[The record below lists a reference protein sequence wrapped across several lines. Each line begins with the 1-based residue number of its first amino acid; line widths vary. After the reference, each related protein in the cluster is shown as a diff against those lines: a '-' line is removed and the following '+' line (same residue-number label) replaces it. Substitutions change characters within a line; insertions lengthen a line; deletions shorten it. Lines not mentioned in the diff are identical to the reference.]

1 MKTNSK
7 KNNLILFLNKYNLLY
22 SKIAP
27 HGNAPNNVPRLQ
39 CLHRLSDPHW
49 QTALIVAPAGFG
61 KSNLLRQYV
70 CNQTKPYCWISLSAD
85 ENDIYRFVYYL
96 IAAIKSAN
104 SAFDRFDTL
113 TKGLTENMGTFKTSF
128 INELVMFETPLVMV
142 IEDFHCI
149 DNTQIKDL
157 VRHLINHLPEHI
169 KIMLSSRKSI
179 SLNLAKHRL
188 ERKIIEIY
196 SADLRFTRN
205 EIAFMFL
212 KYSAISLS
220 EFEIKKIEQR
230 TEGWPAALQLV
241 YMLEK
246 GEKPNNNNLPHFN
259 NIYIQEYI
267 REEIL
272 EHYPDSVKDFLL
284 KSSILPSLTPALCQ
298 AITGIHNAGE
308 ILTELQKSN
317 TFIILL
323 DNNDKWFRFHHIF
336 GDVLHKEFIASYSD
350 EERSLIHKK
359 ASLWYENNGYLQEA
373 INNAINSKD
382 YVFIDEFLDRN
393 VEGRVL
399 LGQLDQLTLWFSK
412 LEEKKISSPI
422 AKIWIAWLKLFSLN
436 IDRPVIDYLINCAS
450 HGYKNQQESNDVYSS
465 IPVHIAAI
473 QGFIA
478 TFDENYHTSIQ
489 LSTAAL
495 QKLHTIGIVNKS
507 LEGTIFFNLAR
518 AHLSLSNLTK
528 TIHYARA
535 AEQLGFSIGNYYG
548 AIASVN
554 LSAQAMIQ
562 MLDIDGAEKL
572 YLETL
577 KFSLKNNLAD
587 QPFAA
592 YLYNGLGEIEYL
604 RNNFDRATVYLKKSV
619 ELSSRGKE
627 MKSLVNAHKLLATI
641 YSAQK
646 NKRRLHFHIRKLD
659 ELALKISA
667 KNCLRDIKT
676 FKAHIG
682 LLEKN
687 ISPEQ
692 LFGTN
697 ASHCT
702 IDDFTDTKE
711 YEMFIHANKLMI
723 QKQPEEALK
732 VIHHHMKLAEKLN
745 RKLSQLNF
753 QFSESRALAQL
764 GRRTESIKTLITAIE
779 LSLASG
785 VGIFF
790 VQAKKWL
797 PFNLAA
803 NITPTIALTM
813 LQSMYEEESDCAY
826 ISDLYKN
833 ALTKRELEVIGKMK
847 KGLSNKQIADNMCI
861 SEGTVKRHA
870 HNIFSKLNVKNRVA
884 AIQC

>member
-1 MKTNSK
+1 MKTNSE

-27 HGNAPNNVPRLQ
+27 HGNAPNSIPRLH
-39 CLHRLSDPHW
+39 CLHLLSDPHW

-70 CNQTKPYCWISLSAD
+70 CNQRKPYCWISLSAD

-96 IAAIKSAN
+96 IAAVKSVNA
-104 SAFDRFDTL
+104 AFDSFDTL
-113 TKGLTENMGTFKTSF
+113 AKGLTENMGAFKTSF
-128 INELVMFETPLVMV
+128 INELVIFETPLIMV
-142 IEDFHCI
+142 IEDFHYI
-149 DNTQIKDL
+149 DNAQIKDL
-157 VRHLINHLPEHI
+157 VRYLINHLPEHV
-169 KIMLSSRKSI
+169 KIMLSSRKTI

-212 KYSAISLS
+212 KYSAVSLC
-220 EFEIKKIEQR
+220 ETDIRKIEQR

-246 GEKPNNNNLPHFN
+246 NEISYNNNLSHFN
-259 NIYIQEYI
+259 NAYIQEYI

-284 KSSILPSLTPALCQ
+284 KSSILPSLTPALCN
-298 AITGIHNAGE
+298 AITGIYNAGE

-317 TFIILL
+317 TFIIPLE
-323 DNNDKWFRFHHIF
+323 NNDKWFRFHHIF
-336 GDVLHKEFIASYSD
+336 GDILHQEFIASYSD

-373 INNAINSKD
+373 INNAISSKD
-382 YVFIDEFLDRN
+382 YFFIDEFLDRN
-393 VEGRVL
+393 VEGLVL
-399 LGQLDQLTLWFSK
+399 LAQFDQLTLWFSK
-412 LEEKKISSPI
+412 LEEKRISSPI
-422 AKIWIAWLKLFSLN
+422 AKIWIVWLKLFSLN
-436 IDRPVIDYLINCAS
+436 IDRPIIDYLIDCANR
-450 HGYKNQQESNDVYSS
+450 GYKNQREVNDVYSS

-473 QGFIA
+473 QGLIA
-478 TFDENYHTSIQ
+478 VFDENYHTSIQ
-489 LSTAAL
+489 LSTEAL
-495 QKLHTIGIVNKS
+495 QKLRTTEIVNKS

-528 TIHYARA
+528 TIHYAREA
-535 AEQLGFSIGNYYG
+535 KQLGFSIGNYYG

-554 LSAQAMIQ
+554 LIAQAMIQ
-562 MLDIDGAEKL
+562 MLDINGAEKL

-577 KFSLKNNLAD
+577 KFSLNNNLAD

-604 RNNFDRATVYLKKSV
+604 RNEFEKATAYLKKSI

-627 MKSLVNAHKLLATI
+627 VKSLVNAHKLLATI

-676 FKAHIG
+676 FKVHID

-687 ISPEQ
+687 ASPAQ
-692 LFGTN
+692 PSKI
-697 ASHCT
+697 APIHCT

-711 YEMFIHANKLMI
+711 YEMFIHANELIIK
-723 QKQPEEALK
+723 KQHEEALR
-732 VIHHHMKLAEKLN
+732 VIHHHKELAEKLS
-745 RKLSQLNF
+745 RKLSLLNF
-753 QFSESRALAQL
+753 QFSEARALTLL
-764 GRRTESIKTLITAIE
+764 GRRTESIKMLIAAIE
-779 LSLASG
+779 LSQASG
-785 VGIFF
+785 VDIFF

-797 PFNLAA
+797 PFNLSASA
-803 NITPTIALTM
+803 TPAVALAL
-813 LQSMYEEESDCAY
+813 LQSMHEEESDCADV
-826 ISDLYKN
+826 SDLYKS
-833 ALTKRELEVIGKMK
+833 ALTKRELEVMGKMK
-847 KGLSNKQIADNMCI
+847 KGLSNKQIAANMCI

>member
-1 MKTNSK
+1 MKTNSQ
-7 KNNLILFLNKYNLLY
+7 KNNLILFLNKHNLLY

-49 QTALIVAPAGFG
+49 QTALIVAPVGFG

-70 CNQTKPYCWISLSAD
+70 CNQKKSYCWVSLSAD
-85 ENDIYRFVYYL
+85 ENDIYRFAYYL
-96 IAAIKSAN
+96 IAAIKSVN
-104 SAFDRFDTL
+104 PTFDRSDVL
-113 TKGLTENMGTFKTSF
+113 TKCLSDNLGKFKTNF
-128 INELVMFETPLVMV
+128 INELAIVDTPLVMV

-149 DNTQIKDL
+149 DNAQIKDL
-157 VRHLINHLPEHI
+157 VKHLINYLPEHI

-179 SLNLAKHRL
+179 LLHLSKHRL
-188 ERKIIEIY
+188 ERKIIEIH
-196 SADLRFTRN
+196 SSDLRFTRN

-212 KYSAISLS
+212 KYSAISLC
-220 EFEIKKIEQR
+220 ENELKKIEKR

-246 GEKPNNNNLPHFN
+246 SEKSHNNNQPQFN
-259 NIYIQEYI
+259 NTYIQEYI

-272 EHYPDSVKDFLL
+272 EHYPDRVKDFLL
-284 KSSILPSLTPALCQ
+284 KSSILSSLTPALCQ
-298 AITGIHNAGE
+298 TITDADNADE

-323 DNNDKWFRFHHIF
+323 DNNQRWFRFHHIF

-373 INNAINSKD
+373 MNNAINSKD

-399 LGQLDQLTLWFSK
+399 LGQLDQLTLWFSQ

-422 AKIWIAWLKLFSLN
+422 AKIWIVWLKLFSLN
-436 IDRPVIDYLINCAS
+436 IDRPVIDYLIDCANQ
-450 HGYKNQQESNDVYSS
+450 GYKNQQESNDVYSS

-495 QKLHTIGIVNKS
+495 QKARAIGIVKKS

-518 AHLSLSNLTK
+518 AHLSLSNLSK
-528 TIHYARA
+528 TIHYARK
-535 AEQLGFSIGNYYG
+535 AEQLGLSIGNYYG

-554 LSAQAMIQ
+554 LNAQAMIQ
-562 MLDIDGAEKL
+562 MLDIDSAEKL
-572 YLETL
+572 YLEAL
-577 KFSLKNNLAD
+577 KFSLNNNLAD

-592 YLYNGLGEIEYL
+592 YLYNGLAEILYL
-604 RNNFDRATVYLKKSV
+604 RNEFDRATVYLKKSV

-627 MKSLVNAHKLLATI
+627 MKSLVNGHKLLATI
-641 YSAQK
+641 YYAQK
-646 NKRRLHFHIRKLD
+646 NKRRLHFHIRKID

-676 FKAHIG
+676 FKIHID

-687 ISPEQ
+687 IPPEQ
-692 LFGTN
+692 SFENTK
-697 ASHCT
+697 SYCT

-711 YEMFIHANKLMI
+711 YEMFIHANRLMM
-723 QKQPEEALK
+723 KMQPEEALR
-732 VIHHHMKLAEKLN
+732 VIHHHMELAEKLN
-745 RKLSQLNF
+745 RKLSLLKF

-764 GRRTESIKTLITAIE
+764 GKRTESIKALITAME

-785 VGIFF
+785 VDIFF

-797 PFNLAA
+797 PFNLPA
-803 NITPTIALTM
+803 NVSTTTALAI
-813 LQSMYEEESDCAY
+813 LQSMHEEESDCAH
-826 ISDLYKN
+826 ISDLYKS

-847 KGLSNKQIADNMCI
+847 KGLSNKQIAENMCI

>member
-1 MKTNSK
+1 MNTNIE
-7 KNNLILFLNKYNLLY
+7 KNNLVLFLNKYNLLY

-27 HGNAPNNVPRLQ
+27 HGKAPNSVPRLQ
-39 CLHRLSDPHW
+39 CLHQLSASHW

-61 KSNLLRQYV
+61 KSNLLRQYA
-70 CNQTKPYCWISLSAD
+70 CNQKAPYCWISLSTD
-85 ENDIYRFVYYL
+85 ENDIFRFVYYL
-96 IAAIKSAN
+96 IAAIKSVNA
-104 SAFDRFDTL
+104 AFDRFDTL
-113 TKGLTENMGTFKTSF
+113 TKGLTENMGAFKTSF
-128 INELVMFETPLVMV
+128 INELVIFETPLVMV

-149 DNTQIKDL
+149 DNVQIKDL

-169 KIMLSSRKSI
+169 KIMLSSRKTI

-188 ERKIIEIY
+188 EGKIIEIH
-196 SADLRFTRN
+196 STDLRFARN

-220 EFEIKKIEQR
+220 ETEIKKIEKR

-246 GEKPNNNNLPHFN
+246 NEKSYNTNPQHFN
-259 NIYIQEYI
+259 NTYIQEYI

-298 AITGIHNAGE
+298 AITDIHNAGE

-323 DNNDKWFRFHHIF
+323 DNNEKWFRFHHIF
-336 GDVLHKEFIASYSD
+336 GDVLYQEFVASYSD

-373 INNAINSKD
+373 INSAINSKD

-399 LGQLDQLTLWFSK
+399 LGQLDQLSLWFSK

-422 AKIWIAWLKLFSLN
+422 AKIWIVWLKLFSLN
-436 IDRPVIDYLINCAS
+436 IDRPAIDYLIGCAS
-450 HGYKNQQESNDVYSS
+450 HGYKNQQERNDVYSS

-473 QGFIA
+473 QGLIA
-478 TFDENYHTSIQ
+478 AFDENYHTSIQ
-489 LSTAAL
+489 LSTEAL
-495 QKLHTIGIVNKS
+495 QKLRTTGIINKS

-528 TIHYARA
+528 TVHYAREA
-535 AEQLGFSIGNYYG
+535 AQLGFSIRNYYG

-572 YLETL
+572 YLDTL
-577 KFSLKNNLAD
+577 KFSLNNNLAD

-592 YLYNGLGEIEYL
+592 YLYNGLGEIAYL
-604 RNNFDRATVYLKKSV
+604 RNEFDRATVYLKKSV

-659 ELALKISA
+659 ELALNISA

-676 FKAHIG
+676 FKVHIG

-687 ISPEQ
+687 ISPAQ
-692 LFGTN
+692 SSRTTTN
-697 ASHCT
+697 YCT

-711 YEMFIHANKLMI
+711 YEMFIHAHELMI
-723 QKQPEEALK
+723 KKQPEEALK
-732 VIHHHMKLAEKLN
+732 IIHHHKELAEKLG
-745 RKLSQLNF
+745 RKLSLLNL
-753 QFSESRALAQL
+753 QFSEVRALAQL
-764 GRRTESIKTLITAIE
+764 GRRTESIKVLITAIE
-779 LSLASG
+779 LSQASG
-785 VGIFF
+785 VDIFF
-790 VQAKKWL
+790 VHAKKWL
-797 PFNLAA
+797 PFNLPA
-803 NITPTIALTM
+803 NVTPAVALTM
-813 LQSMYEEESDCAY
+813 LQSMHDEESDGLQV
-826 ISDLYKN
+826 SDLYKS
-833 ALTKRELEVIGKMK
+833 ALTKRELEVMGKMK
-847 KGLSNKQIADNMCI
+847 KGLSNKQIAANMCI